1 MANHAGGISLVAFVV
16 AVAISMGYYQYMYVP
31 AVNAK
36 PILPADWINPPE
48 TAQVT
53 IAPGSSLPSNGRFF
67 EPREL
72 RVTMGIDNRV
82 QWTNNDETSHSI
94 TSDTYVDRINGKF
107 DSMDTI
113 GLVSPGGTYEFTF
126 TSQEMTVEY
135 YCVPHPHMQGSVE
148 VVPNFS

>member
-1 MANHAGGISLVAFVV
+1 MANHAGGISLVAFIV
-16 AVAISMGYYQYMYVP
+16 AVGISMGYYQYMYVP

-36 PILPADWINPPE
+36 PILPEIVLNPPD

-53 IAPGSSLPSNGRFF
+53 IAPGASLASNGRFF
-67 EPREL
+67 EPRDL
-72 RVTMGIDNRV
+72 RTTIGIDNRV

-113 GLVSPGGTYEFTF
+113 GLVAPGSTYEFTF
-126 TSQEMTVEY
+126 TAVGEYEY
-135 YCVPHPHMQGSVE
+135 YCVPHPHMQGVVE
-148 VVPNFS
+148 VIENFS